1 MIKSKVDMLSSVQIN
16 PISTGY
22 YYIVYIIHILYMYYT
37 KISTVSIKMLSV
49 PFLKYFD
56 TVE

>member
-1 MIKSKVDMLSSVQIN
+1 MLSSVQIN
-16 PISTGY
+16 PISTG

-37 KISTVSIKMLSV
+37 KISIVSIKMLSV
-49 PFLKYFD
+49 PFLKNFD

>member
-16 PISTGY
+16 PISTG

>member
-16 PISTGY
+16 PISTG

-49 PFLKYFD
+49 PFLKNFD